1 MNRRFKR
8 SPSSDFGAGSVGSH
22 AFAGDVGF
30 AAADGWTARGFG
42 ALWSGLSSL
51 VIYGGSMQFA
61 LLEPLGQAFAPLTIA
76 LLTLL
81 IQARHIFYGLS
92 MLDKYSPL
100 SSRRKPYL
108 IFSLTDETYSLVCS
122 GAPAG
127 VDADRW
133 YTAVSVLD
141 QLYWFSGTL
150 IGALVGSLIS
160 TEALT
165 GIDFSMTAL
174 FTVIVTEQ
182 SMDAL
187 RRVRQGDISV
197 TEALFAP
204 LLGGG
209 ATLLSLLL
217 VGKGSFLL
225 VAMAAMFAGF
235 GARWFASEGRRSA

>member
-1 MNRRFKR
+1 MRKALREAFPR
-8 SPSSDFGAGSVGSH
+8 TLPVLAGYLFLGT
-22 AFAGDVGF
+22 AYGIAMR
-30 AAADGWTARGFG
+30 ARGFG

-92 MLDKYSPL
+92 MLDHYRTVGPM
-100 SSRRKPYL
+100 KPYL
-108 IFSLTDETYSLVCS
+108 VFALTDETYSLVCS
-122 GAPAG
+122 GAPVG